1 MAKKIAPRIQ
11 GRIGGHAFTE
21 AYRQGEILFFKLAE
35 DRPHNMHMGRAVHI
49 KDGVIRTGEKEGHQ
63 HKVEGDGNLSLFP
76 DMLAPTPGET
86 QEQPSSGIVEVGKD
100 GAKVT
105 HPEHGDIKLPP
116 GKFLVK
122 TQKEAVGKNKHQSVK
137 D

>member
-1 MAKKIAPRIQ
+1 MKHKPKVQ
-11 GRIGGHAFTE
+11 GRIMGVEFTE
-21 AYRQGEILFFKLAE
+21 AFRQGEILFFKVA
-35 DRPHNMHMGRAVHI
+35 DDNVKIHPHTKVQRIAS
-49 KDGVIRTGEKEGHQ
+49 GVIRTGEKEGHE

-76 DMLAPTPGET
+76 DALAPTPGET
-86 QEQPSSGIVEVGKD
+86 QEQPSQGVVEVGKE

-105 HPEHGDIKLPP
+105 HPEHADIKLPK
-116 GKFLVK
+116 GKYIVQ

>member
-1 MAKKIAPRIQ
+1 MARKLKPQVQGYIAGVP
-11 GRIGGHAFTE
+11 FTE
-21 AYRQGEILFFKLAE
+21 AFRQGEILFFKLA
-35 DRPHNMHMGRAVHI
+35 DNKARLHHGRAVPVET
-49 KDGVIRTGEKEGHQ
+49 GVIRTGEKEGHQ
-63 HKVEGDGNLSLFP
+63 HKVEGDGTLSMFP
-76 DMLAPTPGET
+76 DMVDATPGET
-86 QEQPSSGIVEVGKD
+86 QEQPSAGIVEVGKD

-116 GKFLVK
+116 GKYAVQ